1 MPQQELN
8 DSRII
13 SEIIGNALAE
23 DLGSGDVT
31 GSWIIPPEKTMTG
44 RLTAKE
50 DGVLA
55 GLELAGEVFTFLD
68 GSVVFTPKAC
78 DGMNIK
84 TGREIAVLKGPAR
97 AILAAERTALNI
109 MQRMSGIASET
120 RKFVKAVEGTDAVIL
135 DTRKTVPGLRLLD
148 KLAVKTGGGR
158 NHRFGLFDM
167 VLIKENHITTA
178 GSITDAVGRVRA
190 HSPGA
195 LEIEVEVRN
204 LDELREALDLSVD
217 RVMLDNMTVDEMRQ
231 AVEISGGR
239 VPLEASGN
247 ITIER
252 VRSIAE
258 TGVDFISIG
267 SLTHSVKA
275 LDISLL
281 LEAGEGA
288 L

>member
-31 GSWIIPPEKTMTG
+31 GSWIIPPGKTMTG

-68 GSVVFTPKAC
+68 GSVVFTPKAY

-84 TGREIAVLKGPAR
+84 NGREIAVLKGPAR

-120 RKFVKAVEGTDAVIL
+120 RKFVNAVEGTDAVIL

-178 GSITDAVGRVRA
+178 GSISDAVGRVRA
-190 HSPGA
+190 HSPGS

-204 LDELREALDLSVD
+204 LDELREALELSVD
-217 RVMLDNMTVDEMRQ
+217 RVMLDNMSVDEMRQ

-258 TGVDFISIG
+258 AGVDFISIG

-281 LEAGEGA
+281 LEAGEGE